1 MIKFEMIPEPEPAK
15 PAASRARRSPARK
28 ALSTKQKPI
37 MITPAQMRAGRA
49 LLGWSQQQLADAAS
63 IGLAS
68 VNNYERGASDPRLST
83 LREARDAMAKA
94 GVIFIEPAGGEGEG
108 ARLAKPSPVKGEGAR
123 RAKSGNSDG

>member
-1 MIKFEMIPEPEPAK
+1 
-15 PAASRARRSPARK
+15 
-28 ALSTKQKPI
+28 

-49 LLGWSQQQLADAAS
+49 LLGWSQQQLAAAAK

-108 ARLAKPSPVKGEGAR
+108 AKLASPSPVKSEGAR
-123 RAKSGNSDG
+123 MAKPDVP